1 MELYQLRTFAVVADT
16 GNLTRAAERLHASPP
31 AVSAHI
37 RALEDELGVALFR
50 RTPRGMELTDAGRD
64 LRERAG
70 EVLAGAEGLRAR
82 ALALRGE
89 PEGEVTLALHAASNL
104 LRVDAAHALLRASAP
119 RVRLRLSRAMS
130 WEVVD
135 ALRTGELDAG
145 FLYLADQAPAGG
157 GAGRVDGPGRRDE
170 GDRGVAAPEGLA
182 VTPLARVGLHVIG
195 PVEWAGVLQSGALA
209 ELAALPWLW
218 VPCECP
224 FCPVM
229 ERLFAEVGV
238 EPTVAAVA
246 EQEDALC
253 ALAAGGAGLTV
264 MVEAEARAAV
274 AEGRLA
280 LRERPVAHVT
290 LAFAVPAARAE
301 EPALAALRD
310 AVRAAWDAGRGDAAP
325 TAR

>member
-70 EVLAGAEGLRAR
+70 AVLAGAEGLRAR

-135 ALRTGELDAG
+135 ALRTGELDTG
-145 FLYLADQAPAGG
+145 FLYLTDQGPNAD
-157 GAGRVDGPGRRDE
+157 GA
-170 GDRGVAAPEGLA
+170 AAPEGLA
-182 VTPLARVGLHVIG
+182 VTPLARVGLYVIG
-195 PVEWAGVLQSGALA
+195 PMEWAGVLQSGTLA

-229 ERLFAEVGV
+229 ERLFADVGV

-301 EPALAALRD
+301 EPALAALRE

>member
-70 EVLAGAEGLRAR
+70 TVLAGAEELRAR

-89 PEGEVTLALHAASNL
+89 PEGQVTLALHAASHL
-104 LRVDAAHALLRASAP
+104 LRVDAAHALLRQSAP

-130 WEVVD
+130 WEVVAD
-135 ALRTGELDAG
+135 LRSGELDAG
-145 FLYLADQAPAGG
+145 FLYLADKTPTGGADGGSDG
-157 GAGRVDGPGRRDE
+157 GAGGAPFE
-170 GDRGVAAPEGLA
+170 GVTAPEGLA
-182 VTPLARVGLHVIG
+182 VTPLARIGLHVIG
-195 PVEWAGVLQSGALA
+195 PVEWAEVLQSGSLA

-229 ERLFAEVGV
+229 ERLFAAVGV

-290 LAFAVPAARAE
+290 LAFAAPAARAE

-310 AVRAAWDAGRGDAAP
+310 AVRAAWGAGSGDAAP

>member
-70 EVLAGAEGLRAR
+70 AVLAGAEELRAR

-89 PEGEVTLALHAASNL
+89 PEGQVTLALHAASNL

-145 FLYLADQAPAGG
+145 FLYLADQ
-157 GAGRVDGPGRRDE
+157 GANDE
-170 GDRGVAAPEGLA
+170 GAAAPEGLA

-195 PVEWAGVLQSGALA
+195 PMEWAGVLQSGTLA

-229 ERLFAEVGV
+229 ERLFADVGV

-280 LRERPVAHVT
+280 LREQPVAHVT
-290 LAFAVPAARAE
+290 LAFAVPATRAE
-301 EPALAALRD
+301 EPSLAALRD

>member
-37 RALEDELGVALFR
+37 RALEEELGVALFR

-70 EVLAGAEGLRAR
+70 TVLAGAEELRAR

-89 PEGEVTLALHAASNL
+89 PEGQVTLALHAASTL
-104 LRVDAAHALLRASAP
+104 LRVDAAHALLRQSAP

-130 WEVVD
+130 WEVVAD
-135 ALRTGELDAG
+135 LRSGELDAG
-145 FLYLADQAPAGG
+145 FLYLADQPPTG
-157 GAGRVDGPGRRDE
+157 GADGGE
-170 GDRGVAAPEGLA
+170 GGNPSDGVTAPEGLA
-182 VTPLARVGLHVIG
+182 VTPLARIGLHVIG
-195 PVEWAGVLQSGALA
+195 PLEWADVLQSGTLA

-229 ERLFAEVGV
+229 ERLFAAVGV

-290 LAFAVPAARAE
+290 LAFAAPAARAE
-301 EPALAALRD
+301 EPALVALRD
-310 AVRAAWDAGRGDAAP
+310 AVRAAWGVGGGSAAP

>member
-70 EVLAGAEGLRAR
+70 AVLAGAEGLRAR

-89 PEGEVTLALHAASNL
+89 PEGEVTIALHAASNL

-145 FLYLADQAPAGG
+145 FLYLADQGANDG
-157 GAGRVDGPGRRDE
+157 GAPV
-170 GDRGVAAPEGLA
+170 PEGLA

-195 PVEWAGVLQSGALA
+195 PLEWADLLQAGTLA

-229 ERLFAEVGV
+229 ERLFAAVGV

-310 AVRAAWDAGRGDAAP
+310 AVCAAWDAGRGDAAP

>member
-37 RALEDELGVALFR
+37 RALEDELGVGLFR

-70 EVLAGAEGLRAR
+70 TVLAGAEELRAR

-89 PEGEVTLALHAASNL
+89 PEGEVTLALHAASHL
-104 LRVDAAHALLRASAP
+104 LRVDAAHALLRQSAP

-130 WEVVD
+130 WEVVAD
-135 ALRTGELDAG
+135 LRSGKLDAG
-145 FLYLADQAPAGG
+145 FLYLADQAPEG
-157 GAGRVDGPGRRDE
+157 GADGGSDGGPSE
-170 GDRGVAAPEGLA
+170 GVAAPDGLA
-182 VTPLARVGLHVIG
+182 VTPLARIGLHVIG
-195 PVEWAGVLQSGALA
+195 PMEWAEVLQSGTLA

-229 ERLFAEVGV
+229 EQLFAAVGV
-238 EPTVAAVA
+238 EPTVVAVA

-290 LAFAVPAARAE
+290 LAFTVPAARAE
-301 EPALAALRD
+301 EPALVALRE
-310 AVRAAWDAGRGDAAP
+310 AVRAAWGAGGGDDAP

>member
-1 MELYQLRTFAVVADT
+1 MELYQLRTFAEVADT

-31 AVSAHI
+31 AISAHI
-37 RALEDELGVALFR
+37 RALEDELGVTLFR

-70 EVLAGAEGLRAR
+70 TVLAGAEELRSR

-89 PEGEVTLALHAASNL
+89 PEGQVTLALHAASNL
-104 LRVDAAHALLRASAP
+104 LRVDAAHARLRAAAP

-130 WEVVD
+130 WEVVAD
-135 ALRTGELDAG
+135 LRSGALDAG
-145 FLYLADQAPAGG
+145 FLYLADQTSPG
-157 GAGRVDGPGRRDE
+157 GAADGVTG
-170 GDRGVAAPEGLA
+170 PEGVV

-195 PVEWAGVLQSGALA
+195 PLEWADVLQTGTLA

-280 LRERPVAHVT
+280 LREQPVAHVT
-290 LAFAVPAARAE
+290 LVFAVSAARAE
-301 EPALAALRD
+301 EPALVALRD
-310 AVRAAWDAGRGDAAP
+310 AVCAAWSADAAP
-325 TAR
+325 IAG

>member
-70 EVLAGAEGLRAR
+70 TVLAGAEELRAR

-89 PEGEVTLALHAASNL
+89 PEGEVTLALHAASHL
-104 LRVDAAHALLRASAP
+104 LRVDAAHALLRQSAP

-130 WEVVD
+130 WEVVAD
-135 ALRTGELDAG
+135 LRSGILDAG
-145 FLYLADQAPAGG
+145 FLYLADLAPADGADG
-157 GAGRVDGPGRRDE
+157 GAGGAPGD
-170 GDRGVAAPEGLA
+170 VTAPEGLA
-182 VTPLARVGLHVIG
+182 VTPLARIGLHVIG
-195 PVEWAGVLQSGALA
+195 PLEWADALQSGTLA

-229 ERLFAEVGV
+229 ERLFATVGV

-280 LRERPVAHVT
+280 LREKPVAHVT
-290 LAFAVPAARAE
+290 LAFAAPAARAE
-301 EPALAALRD
+301 EPALVALRG
-310 AVRAAWDAGRGDAAP
+310 AVCAAWGVGSGSSVP

>member
-1 MELYQLRTFAVVADT
+1 MELYQLRTFAEVADT

-37 RALEDELGVALFR
+37 RALEEELGVALFR
-50 RTPRGMELTDAGRD
+50 RTSRGMELTDAGRD

-70 EVLAGAEGLRAR
+70 TVLAGAEELRAR

-89 PEGEVTLALHAASNL
+89 PEGEVTMALHAASNL
-104 LRVDAAHALLRASAP
+104 LRVDAAHALLRQAAP

-130 WEVVD
+130 WEVVAD
-135 ALRTGELDAG
+135 LRSGKLDAG
-145 FLYLADQAPAGG
+145 FLYLAENTSPDGADGYPACGPEEAPSN
-157 GAGRVDGPGRRDE
+157 D
-170 GDRGVAAPEGLA
+170 VAAPEGLA
-182 VTPLARVGLHVIG
+182 VTPLARIGLHVIG
-195 PVEWAGVLQSGALA
+195 PLEWADALQSGTLA
-209 ELAALPWLW
+209 DLAALPWLW

-229 ERLFAEVGV
+229 ERLFAAVGV

-290 LAFAVPAARAE
+290 LAFAAPAARAE
-301 EPALAALRD
+301 EPALVALRD
-310 AVRAAWDAGRGDAAP
+310 AVRAAWGVGGGSAAP

>member
-1 MELYQLRTFAVVADT
+1 MELYQLRTFAEVADT

-70 EVLAGAEGLRAR
+70 TVLAGAEELRAR

-89 PEGEVTLALHAASNL
+89 PEGEVTLALHAASHL
-104 LRVDAAHALLRASAP
+104 LRVDGAHALLRQAAP

-130 WEVVD
+130 WEVVAD
-135 ALRTGELDAG
+135 LRSGKLDAG
-145 FLYLADQAPAGG
+145 FLYLADKAPPAGEGSDSG
-157 GAGRVDGPGRRDE
+157 GGPEDGASTD
-170 GDRGVAAPEGLA
+170 VAAPDGLA
-182 VTPLARVGLHVIG
+182 VTPLARIGLHVIG
-195 PVEWAGVLQSGALA
+195 PVEWAGVLQSGTLA

-229 ERLFAEVGV
+229 EQLFAAVGV

-264 MVEAEARAAV
+264 MVEGEALAAV

-280 LRERPVAHVT
+280 LREQPVAHVT
-290 LAFAVPAARAE
+290 LAFTVAAARAE
-301 EPALAALRD
+301 EPALVALRE
-310 AVRAAWDAGRGDAAP
+310 AVRAAWGVDGGDAAP

>member
-1 MELYQLRTFAVVADT
+1 MELYQLRTFAAVADT

-70 EVLAGAEGLRAR
+70 AVLAGAEELRAR

-145 FLYLADQAPAGG
+145 FLYLADQGPNDG
-157 GAGRVDGPGRRDE
+157 GA
-170 GDRGVAAPEGLA
+170 AAPEGLA

-195 PVEWAGVLQSGALA
+195 PMEWAGVLQSGTLA

-229 ERLFAEVGV
+229 ERLFVDVGV

-301 EPALAALRD
+301 EPALAALRE